1 MKKTVVMIGSG
12 VVPIPPKRGGATEII
27 IYEISRFMPK
37 NKFDVYVLDRK
48 ESSSKEKEIV
58 DGAVYLRYKVPK
70 FGNVFLLRLTELVF
84 GARAVREIR
93 KINSKNRCDIV
104 HAHTVFSALPIAT
117 AKFLLP
123 SGSKLVYTCHNPA
136 WNVPEKEMDLFN
148 GVILAI
154 ESFVMKRSDFVTTVS
169 DTMRKNIIRRTG
181 MDPRKIQRIYNFVDN
196 RKFSPKKEEKKGP
209 PKVIFVGKLI
219 PNKGVEY
226 LLRAASIVR
235 KKHPEVKFL
244 VVGPGSFEYDAMNR
258 WLELVKELGLQK
270 NVVFTGGLSEESL
283 SSAYASS
290 DIFCFPTLRESFG
303 MVIAEAMS
311 SGLPVITTD
320 MDVLRE
326 IVGDNGMLARPKDFK
341 DIAGKVILLLEDEK
355 TRKKMAQ
362 KSLKRSRAFEIKKIM
377 KEYEKMY
384 DRIGAGRLK

>member
-1 MKKTVVMIGSG
+1 MKKTIVLVGSG

-37 NKFDVYVLDRK
+37 SKFNVYVLDRK

-58 DGAVYLRYKVPK
+58 DGAVYLRYSVPK

-84 GARAVREIR
+84 GARAVKKIRE
-93 KINSKNRCDIV
+93 INSKNRCDIV
-104 HAHTVFSALPIAT
+104 HAHTVFSALPIAVM
-117 AKFLLP
+117 KFLLP

-136 WNVPEKEMDLFN
+136 WNVPENDMDFFN
-148 GVILAI
+148 RIILAI
-154 ESFVMKRSDFVTTVS
+154 ERFVMKRSDFVTTVS

-181 MDPRKIQRIYNFVDN
+181 ISPEKIQRIYNFVN
-196 RKFSPKKEEKKGP
+196 AEKFFPKKEKQKGP

-244 VVGPGSFEYDAMNR
+244 VVGPVSFEYDAMNR
-258 WLELVKELGLQK
+258 WLDMVNDLGLQK
-270 NVVFTGGLSEESL
+270 NVVFAGGLSDESL

-326 IVGDNGMLARPKDFK
+326 VVGNSGFLVKPKDVQGISDK
-341 DIAGKVILLLEDEK
+341 ITLLIENEIL
-355 TRKKMAQ
+355 RQKMSK
-362 KSLKRSRAFEIKKIM
+362 KSLQRSKTFEIKKIM

-384 DRIGAGRLK
+384 SRTSR